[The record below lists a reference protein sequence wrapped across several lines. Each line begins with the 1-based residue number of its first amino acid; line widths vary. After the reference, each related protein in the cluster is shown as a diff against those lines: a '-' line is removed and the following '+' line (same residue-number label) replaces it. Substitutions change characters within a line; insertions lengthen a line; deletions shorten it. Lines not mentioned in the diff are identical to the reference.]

1 VVGKTETDVEIK
13 NGTLILE
20 EAGGISPPD
29 SSPEE
34 YMVYHEVSGT
44 RVMIPIKTL
53 LRLHSILQFTV
64 EQQDTNFEEYCNSF
78 FEEEING

>member
-1 VVGKTETDVEIK
+1 MKIK
-13 NGTLILE
+13 NGNLILE
-20 EAGGISPPD
+20 DAGGISPPG

-34 YMVYHEVSGT
+34 YMTYHEVSGT

-64 EQQDTNFEEYCNSF
+64 ERQDTNFEDYCKSF
-78 FEEEING
+78 FE